1 MKKQTVT
8 ATVVTFLTLVASSP
22 VLAQGIYL
30 GARAGVSRSNTTLRI
45 QGVQPK
51 DVMGLT
57 NGAGGILAGYA
68 FGPMIAVQ
76 AELLWSSE
84 GFKSPDGSPV
94 AVPYQTDTVS
104 VLDWRLN
111 YVNLPLTIVATI
123 PAESNFKLRLMGGV
137 SFGFETSCKVTMG
150 VGTPALNEANCDA
163 NRPTTTKKV
172 YVGIPVGAGMGFAV
186 GPAQRTQFFFD
197 LGLKVGLTNQSD
209 AGAGAD
215 LNDISFKSN
224 TITAT
229 FGVSFLLG
237 G

>member
-1 MKKQTVT
+1 MKRQKVT

-30 GARAGVSRSNTTLRI
+30 GARAGVAVSNTTLNI
-45 QGVQPK
+45 KGVQPT
-51 DVMGLT
+51 DIVDRT
-57 NGAGGILAGYA
+57 AGAGGILAGYA

-84 GFKSPDGSPV
+84 GFKSPDGTPV

-111 YVNLPLTIVATI
+111 YVNLPLTMVATF

-137 SFGFETSCKVTMG
+137 SFGFEASCKVKI
-150 VGTPALNEANCDA
+150 VNLPAASERNCDA

-172 YVGIPVGAGMGFAV
+172 DVGIPVRAGVGFAV

-197 LGLKVGLTNQSD
+197 LGLTVGLTNRSD
-209 AGAGAD
+209 AGAGTSQ
-215 LNDISFKSN
+215 NDISYKN
-224 TITAT
+224 RLLTAT

-237 G
+237 R

>member
-84 GFKSPDGSPV
+84 GFKTPNNSPV
-94 AVPYQTDTVS
+94 AVPHQTDTVR

-137 SFGFETSCKVTMG
+137 SFGFEASCKVKI
-150 VGTPALNEANCDA
+150 VNLPAGSERNCDA

-172 YVGIPVGAGMGFAV
+172 YVGIPVSAGMGFAV

-197 LGLKVGLTNQSD
+197 LGLTTGLTNQSD